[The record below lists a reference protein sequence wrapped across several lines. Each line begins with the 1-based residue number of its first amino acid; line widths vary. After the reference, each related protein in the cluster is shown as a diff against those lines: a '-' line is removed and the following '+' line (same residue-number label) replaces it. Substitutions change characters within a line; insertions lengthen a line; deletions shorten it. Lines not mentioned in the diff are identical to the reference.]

1 MRRNIVPLAVLVLTA
16 TQTAVP
22 AQTLNVQSL
31 MGRRLYG
38 CRRRLSAG
46 RRGGLIPAER
56 QHACFLFCHR
66 EARFGIPRYAILQ
79 ASEIVERRTLR
90 PVG

>member
-1 MRRNIVPLAVLVLTA
+1 MRRNIVPRGLGIGRYENGRTGADHERA
-16 TQTAVP
+16 IAD
-22 AQTLNVQSL
+22 
-31 MGRRLYG
+31 GRRLYG
-38 CRRRLSAG
+38 CRRRLPAG